1 MLSNR
6 LKNVV
11 SQVNTGNLIADIGT
25 DHGYVPIYLIK
36 NSIAKKAIAADISK
50 GSCDKAKTNIS
61 LYRLNDKID
70 VRCGNGLEI
79 IKDSEIIDTIIISG
93 MGGLL
98 TIDVL
103 KSNEKAVK
111 NANQLILQPQRDIER
126 VRAYLHSINYKIIN
140 EEMLM
145 ESGKYYTIIN
155 AVKGSDEEY
164 SEIEYYFGKF
174 LLNKKSAVLKKFIDH
189 EYKKINIVL
198 DNISNNAVENADER
212 ISQLK
217 HLKSLYEEA
226 LKCL

>member
-61 LYRLNDKID
+61 LYGLNDKID
-70 VRCGNGLEI
+70 VRCGNGLE
-79 IKDSEIIDTIIISG
+79 TIIISG

-111 NANQLILQPQRDIER
+111 NANQLILQPQRDIEK

>member
-11 SQVNTGNLIADIGT
+11 SEVNKSNLIADIGT
-25 DHGYVPIYLIK
+25 DHGYVPIYLVK
-36 NSIAKKAIAADISK
+36 NSITQKAIAADISK
-50 GSCDKAKTNIS
+50 GSCDKAQTNVT
-61 LYRLNDKID
+61 LYGLNDKID

-79 IKDSEIIDTIIISG
+79 IKESEIVDTIIISG

-103 KSNEKAVK
+103 KSNKEAVN
-111 NANQLILQPQRDIER
+111 NAKQLILQPQRDIEK
-126 VRAYLHSINYKIIN
+126 VRAYLHSIGYKIVN
-140 EEMLM
+140 EEMLI

-155 AVKGSDEEY
+155 AVKGVDERY
-164 SEIEYYFGKF
+164 SELEYYFGKF
-174 LLNKKSAVLKKFIDH
+174 LLYKKSTVLKQFIEH

-212 ISQLK
+212 IAQLK
-217 HLKSLYEEA
+217 HLKSLYEEG

>member
-61 LYRLNDKID
+61 LYGLNDKID

-111 NANQLILQPQRDIER
+111 NANQLILQPQRDIEK

-174 LLNKKSAVLKKFIDH
+174 LLNKKSAVLKKFIDY

>member
-61 LYRLNDKID
+61 LYGLNDKID

-111 NANQLILQPQRDIER
+111 NANQLILQPQRDIEK

-189 EYKKINIVL
+189 EYKKNKH
-198 DNISNNAVENADER
+198 R
-212 ISQLK
+212 IR
-217 HLKSLYEEA
+217 
-226 LKCL
+226 

>member
-6 LKNVV
+6 LKQVV
-11 SQVNTGNLIADIGT
+11 SEVKKGNIIADVGT
-25 DHGYVPIYLIK
+25 DHGYVPIYLVK
-36 NSIAKKAIAADISK
+36 NSIAQKAIAADISK

-61 LYRLNDKID
+61 LYGLNDKID

-79 IKDSEIIDTIIISG
+79 IKDSEILDTIIISG

-103 KSNEKAVK
+103 KSNK
-111 NANQLILQPQRDIER
+111 NSVNNAKQLILQPQRDIEK
-126 VRAYLHSINYKIIN
+126 VREYLHSINYRIIN
-140 EEMLM
+140 EEMLI

-155 AVKGSDEEY
+155 AIKGSDEKY
-164 SEIEYYFGKF
+164 SELEYYFGKF
-174 LLNKKSAVLKKFIDH
+174 LLNKKSAVLKQFIDH

-198 DNISNNAVENADER
+198 DNISNNAVENANKR
-212 ISQLK
+212 VSQLK
-217 HLKSLYEEA
+217 HMKKLYEEA

>member
-1 MLSNR
+1 M
-6 LKNVV
+6 K
-11 SQVNTGNLIADIGT
+11 
-25 DHGYVPIYLIK
+25 
-36 NSIAKKAIAADISK
+36 
-50 GSCDKAKTNIS
+50 
-61 LYRLNDKID
+61 
-70 VRCGNGLEI
+70 GLEI

-111 NANQLILQPQRDIER
+111 NANQLILQPQRDIEK

>member
-61 LYRLNDKID
+61 LYGLNDKID

-79 IKDSEIIDTIIISG
+79 IKDSEIID
-93 MGGLL
+93 
-98 TIDVL
+98 
-103 KSNEKAVK
+103 
-111 NANQLILQPQRDIER
+111 
-126 VRAYLHSINYKIIN
+126 
-140 EEMLM
+140 
-145 ESGKYYTIIN
+145 TIIN

>member
-61 LYRLNDKID
+61 LYGLNDKID

-111 NANQLILQPQRDIER
+111 NANQLILQPQRDIEK

-164 SEIEYYFGKF
+164 SEIEY
-174 LLNKKSAVLKKFIDH
+174 I
-189 EYKKINIVL
+189 L
-198 DNISNNAVENADER
+198 D
-212 ISQLK
+212 
-217 HLKSLYEEA
+217 
-226 LKCL
+226 